1 MAQINESAG
10 NEGKRNYHA
19 PRLTAIGE
27 AREVILGVS
36 AVGED
41 FMGYSD
47 PQFEYEADGIGS
59 VADESIA
66 SGDGGPITP
75 V

>member
-1 MAQINESAG
+1 MTQLNEFAG

-36 AVGED
+36 AVGDD
-41 FMGYSD
+41 FMGYGD
-47 PQFEYEADGIGS
+47 PQFEYEADAIGS

-66 SGDGGPITP
+66 AGDGGPITS